1 MSDKDAVAS
10 TAELD
15 FAAPGALAGFRLMRL
30 EVFNWGTFDK
40 RVWTFKPDG
49 KNALLTGDIGS
60 GKSTLVDA
68 VTTLLVPAQRIAY
81 NKAAGADAK
90 ERTLR
95 SYVLGYYKS
104 ERHEV
109 SGNARPVALRDTRSF
124 SVILGVFHNAGFD
137 KTVTLAQVFW
147 CREPTGQPERFYAVS
162 ESALGIAEDFG
173 HFGSSIEPLKKR
185 LRKAG
190 VALFDSFPP
199 YSALSRRLLGGLSEQ
214 ALELFLQ
221 TVSMKSVGNLTDF
234 VRQHMLEPF
243 DVAPRVAALI
253 AHFDDLNRAHF
264 AVLKAKQQVALLT
277 PLVAD
282 CDQHAALLADADELR
297 ACRDGLRAYFSQ
309 IKLDLI
315 AQRLAH
321 LNEDLA
327 RDHAKVAKL
336 EDLREQQRLQERD
349 LRQALATQGGDRLAQ
364 LARDIHQRQQEVSRR
379 RISAA
384 RYDELRR
391 ALNLLQVASTEDL
404 VAQQQTCTQMMATET
419 ARADEVQNTLTER
432 SVELSQGRR
441 AHALL
446 SDEISSLKARRNNID
461 AQAIR
466 LRTELCQA
474 LDLDEDSM
482 PFAGELIEV
491 RDDQRDWEGA
501 IERLLHNFALSL
513 LVPDGLYAQVAQWVD
528 QTHLKGRL
536 VYFRVRLDVRA
547 QAPSLHADALV
558 RKLIVKPD
566 SPFYAWLDRELAQR
580 FDVACCVTQE
590 QFRRELRAISR
601 AGQIKSGGER
611 HEKDDRHRL
620 DDRSRYVLGWSNAA
634 KLAALDAKRKVLEAQ
649 LAQLGSQ
656 IAQGQQQL
664 AQCQN
669 RLTLLAKLVEYR
681 DYRELDWATPAAEA
695 AALDSERRQIESASD
710 LLQTLTTQLQ
720 QLEETQLQTE
730 RLSRE
735 QRDKRAKTEQKVS
748 DITTL
753 QTQTQA
759 LLGARTLPEAEGRS
773 QEQRLDHWRS
783 QILGGQSLTLESCDN
798 RQQDMREALQKL
810 IDSEVRKANA
820 LVEKIVDAMRSFRHR
835 FPLATQEADASV
847 AAAGEF
853 RALLKQLTIDDLP
866 RFEIRFKELLNQNT
880 INQVAQFSAQLAKER
895 ETIKERLALIN
906 QSLTQIDYNPGRFI
920 ELQAQVT
927 PDAEVRDFQSDLR
940 HCLDGAISGSA
951 ASDDGQYSEAKFLQ
965 VKAIIER
972 LRGREG
978 QTEQDRRWAAR
989 VTDVRN
995 WFVFAASERWREDG
1009 REHEHYSDSGGKS
1022 GGQKEK
1028 LAYTILAASL
1038 AYQFGLVWGELR
1050 SKAFRFVVID
1060 EAFGRGSDESAQ
1072 YGLQLFAQL
1081 NLQLLIVTPLQKI
1094 HIIEPFVASVGFVH
1108 NDEGRDSKLR
1118 NLSIEEYQ
1126 AEKERQARPAL
1137 APQSRALTTVAG
1149 KAVGMP
1155 VESSP

>member
-1 MSDKDAVAS
+1 MTDVLMPG
-10 TAELD
+10 ELD
-15 FAAPGALAGFRLMRL
+15 FASPETLAGFRLMRL
-30 EVFNWGTFDK
+30 EVLNWGTFDK
-40 RVWTFKPDG
+40 RVWVFRPDG

-104 ERHEV
+104 ERNEA
-109 SGNARPVALRDTRSF
+109 SGSAKPVALRDTRSY

-147 CREPTGQPERFYAVS
+147 CREATGQPERFYAVA
-162 ESALGIAEDFG
+162 ESALSIADDFG

-185 LRKAG
+185 LRKSG

-199 YSALSRRLLGGLSEQ
+199 YSAQSRRLLGGLSEQ

-253 AHFDDLNRAHF
+253 AHFDDLNRAHG
-264 AVLKAKQQVALLT
+264 AVLKAKQQLDLLT

-282 CDQHAALLADADELR
+282 CDRHAAVLAAADELR
-297 ACRDGLRAYFSQ
+297 VCREGLRDYFSRL
-309 IKLDLI
+309 KLGLIDL
-315 AQRLAH
+315 RLNN
-321 LNEDLA
+321 LNNELR
-327 RDHAKVAKL
+327 RDSAKVTQIEEQQA
-336 EDLREQQRLQERD
+336 QQRLQERE
-349 LRQALATQGGDRLAQ
+349 LRQALATSGGDRLAA
-364 LARDIHQRQQEVSRR
+364 LGRDIAQHQQEVSRR
-379 RISAA
+379 RATAA
-384 RYDELRR
+384 RYDELRQV
-391 ALNLLQVASTEDL
+391 LDLPPVASSDDL
-404 VAQQQTCTQMMATET
+404 LARQQTCTERTASET
-419 ARADEVQNTLTER
+419 ALLDAAQNQVTER
-432 SVELSQGRR
+432 SVALTQGRQT
-441 AHALL
+441 HGLL
-446 SDEISSLKARRNNID
+446 VDEITSLKARRSNID
-461 AQAIR
+461 AQSIR
-466 LRTELCQA
+466 MRAELCDA
-474 LDLDEDSM
+474 LGLEVDSM

-491 RDDQRDWEGA
+491 REDQRDWEGA
-501 IERLLHNFALSL
+501 AERLLHNFGLSL
-513 LVPDGLYAQVAQWVD
+513 LVPDAEYAQVAKWVD

-536 VYFRVRLDVRA
+536 VYFRVRTDVRA
-547 QAPSLHADALV
+547 QAVSLHPDSLV
-558 RKLIVKPD
+558 RKLVVKPD
-566 SPFYAWLDRELAQR
+566 SVFYAWLDRELCQR
-580 FDVACCVTQE
+580 FDVACCATQE
-590 QFRRELRAISR
+590 QFRREVRAITR

-634 KLAALDAKRKVLEAQ
+634 KLAALDAKRRVLEAE
-649 LAQLGSQ
+649 LGQLGGQ
-656 IAQGQQQL
+656 IAQAQAQL

-669 RLTLLAKLVEYR
+669 RLAMLAKLVEYR
-681 DYRELDWATPAAEA
+681 DYSALDWATPAAQA
-695 AALDSERRQIESASD
+695 AVLEEERRQLESASD
-710 LLQTLTTQLQ
+710 VLQTLTTQLKT
-720 QLEETQLQTE
+720 LESAQLQTE
-730 RLSRE
+730 RSSRE
-735 QRDKRAKTEQKVS
+735 LREMRAKTEQK
-748 DITTL
+748 ITDVIQL
-753 QTQTQA
+753 QADTQA
-759 LLGARTLPEAEGRS
+759 LLAASHPLSLGEGRS
-773 QEQRLDHWRS
+773 EGGVRLDQLRN
-783 QILGGQSLTLESCDN
+783 QILGVQALTLESCDN
-798 RQQDMREALQKL
+798 RQQDMREALQAL
-810 IDSEVRKANA
+810 IDAEERKARG
-820 LVEKIVDAMRSFRHR
+820 LVEKIVDAMRNFRHR
-835 FPLATQEADASV
+835 FPLATQDTDASV

-853 RALLKQLTIDDLP
+853 RALLKQLAVDDLP
-866 RFEIRFKELLNQNT
+866 RFEAKFKDLLNQNT
-880 INQVAQFSAQLAKER
+880 INQVAQFSAQLNKER

-927 PDAEVRDFQSDLR
+927 PDPEVRDFQTDLR

-978 QTEQDRRWAAR
+978 QSEQDRRWAAR

-995 WFVFAASERWREDG
+995 WFVFAASERWREG
-1009 REHEHYSDSGGKS
+1009 GLEHEHYSDSGGKS

-1028 LAYTILAASL
+1028 LAYTSLAASL
-1038 AYQFGLVWGELR
+1038 AYQFGLVRGEVR
-1050 SKAFRFVVID
+1050 SRAFRFVVID

-1072 YGLQLFAQL
+1072 FGLKLFAEL

-1118 NLSIEEYQ
+1118 NLSIEEYRTQ
-1126 AEKERQARPAL
+1126 KEAL
-1137 APQSRALTTVAG
+1137 QS
-1149 KAVGMP
+1149 AV
-1155 VESSP
+1155 